1 MIGTILLFIK
11 EMYRKKTKFF
21 SWLIGSVFSG
31 RAGMLTNYLFLFS
44 LLSIFLVMNS
54 TSCLCQ
60 ISICLYTIRYDTTI
74 LNFVKTGWPSQSM

>member
-21 SWLIGSVFSG
+21 FLDGSVFSS

-44 LLSIFLVMNS
+44 LLSIFLVMNLI
-54 TSCLCQ
+54 SCLCQ